1 MNLSGSK
8 TILLFFF
15 LPTPLKLHGDVEIY
29 ASGRNFGGIYK
40 VSYQIHFRFSVEFI
54 RTRKKFFREK
64 SLKVSS
70 FWLKTGIIA

>member
-29 ASGRNFGGIYK
+29 ASGC
-40 VSYQIHFRFSVEFI
+40 
-54 RTRKKFFREK
+54 KKDY
-64 SLKVSS
+64 V
-70 FWLKTGIIA
+70 AM